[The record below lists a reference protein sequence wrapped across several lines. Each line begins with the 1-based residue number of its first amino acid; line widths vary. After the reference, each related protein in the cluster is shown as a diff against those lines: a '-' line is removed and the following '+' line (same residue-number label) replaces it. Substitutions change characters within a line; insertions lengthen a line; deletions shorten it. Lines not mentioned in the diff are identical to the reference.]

1 MQDTNKDNHLI
12 NAPKAPPLGGRYF
25 LIAGEASG
33 DLHASNLMRELKKLD
48 TDAQFCFLGGDLML
62 AQGGKMVKHY
72 REMAFMGF
80 INVLKNARTVLKNL
94 NDCKQA
100 LRDFKPDALIL
111 IDYPSFNLRIAKFA
125 KKELGMP
132 VYYYI
137 SPKIWVWKEF
147 RIKQIKKYVDK
158 MFTILPFETK
168 FYRKHNYEVCYVGN
182 PTVDSITSRPNQ
194 EQTFSEFCAKNNLLD
209 KPVIAVLPGSRKQ
222 EISNCLPVILE
233 GLRDFTDYQIVVSS
247 APGIEPD
254 YYSKVVPETDFQIV
268 FDQTYELLSHAE
280 TAVVNSG
287 TATLETALLGTPQVV
302 VYHVA
307 FGRIALLLKPVFINV
322 KYVSLVN
329 LIAGKEVVKEL
340 LAYHFTAENVSK
352 EVKKLISDPAY
363 RGKMVGSYQEIK
375 KALGEPGASINTAKK
390 IVELVK
396 QQKNGKDTLTS

>member
-1 MQDTNKDNHLI
+1 MK
-12 NAPKAPPLGGRYF
+12 YF

-48 TDAQFCFLGGDLML
+48 ADAQFCFLGGDLML
-62 AQGGKMVKHY
+62 GQGGKMVKHY

-94 NDCKQA
+94 SDCKQA
-100 LRDFKPDALIL
+100 IHDFKPDALIL

-125 KKELGMP
+125 KKELALP

-158 MFTILPFETK
+158 MFTILPFETE

-194 EQTFSEFCAKNNLLD
+194 EQTFSEFCTKNNLPD
-209 KPVIAVLPGSRKQ
+209 KPIIAVLPGSRKQ
-222 EISNCLPVILE
+222 EISNCLPVILD
-233 GLRDFTDYQIVVSS
+233 GLSCFTNYQIVVSS
-247 APGIEPD
+247 APGIEPN
-254 YYSKVVPETDFQIV
+254 YYSEIIPGTDFQIV

-280 TAVVNSG
+280 AAVVNSG

-307 FGRIALLLKPVFINV
+307 FGRIALMLKAIFINV

-329 LIAGKEVVKEL
+329 LIADKEVVKEL

-352 EVKKLISDPAY
+352 EVEKLIADSAY
-363 RGKMVGSYQEIK
+363 REKMVKSYQEIK
-375 KALGEPGASINTAKK
+375 KVLGEPGASINTARK
-390 IVELVK
+390 IVELMNR
-396 QQKNGKDTLTS
+396 QRQKRH